1 MSTILTADG
10 HPINLGEIYYFID
23 AYRSIVSVKV
33 RGLQVRKNNYAIQ
46 LEDSESFYRPSQLFH
61 SYKAIAEFQKN
72 NYNLPDKWSFIL
84 NNADYIQIHGPP
96 HIKIRVVSNENGWT
110 IPYITI
116 DNVVLLGNDITYHI
130 RLCQTAEK
138 IIANNLMKELGDG
151 CVQPS

>member
-10 HPINLGEIYYFID
+10 HPINLGKTYYFID

-46 LEDSESFYRPSQLFH
+46 LEDSDSFYRPSQLFH
-61 SYKAIAEFQKN
+61 SYKAIEEFQKN

-84 NNADYIQIHGPP
+84 NNADYIQIHGPS

-116 DNVVLLGNDITYHI
+116 ESTTLTLEGLNDHI
-130 RLCQTAEK
+130 HSVKTAER
-138 IIANNLMKELGDG
+138 IINSLMKEFIGE
-151 CVQPS
+151 QASPS